1 MDDQRKSIKEQAA
14 DKLKGIKEGVSTTAD
29 KLKQMPGDASAAA
42 ADKLK
47 NIKEGVST
55 TADMLKQ
62 MPGNATTAATDKL
75 KDISSNVSAATSEK
89 IHEWVDEFNRAVPS
103 MKALGF
109 SVKSF
114 SIGVGLIPE
123 LNATLVGAVQA
134 LDSNKLEEMVQR
146 STNRALNVLL
156 GGLQTAAKFKDQL
169 TTIGVKGIEI
179 DIKLGLPPTITVNLL
194 T

>member
-1 MDDQRKSIKEQAA
+1 MDDKPKSIREQAA
-14 DKLKGIKEGVSTTAD
+14 DKLKNIQSGVSATTD
-29 KLKQMPGDASAAA
+29 K
-42 ADKLK
+42 
-47 NIKEGVST
+47 I
-55 TADMLKQ
+55 KQ
-62 MPGNATTAATDKL
+62 MPGNATAAATDKI
-75 KDISSNVSAATSEK
+75 KDISTNVSTATSEK
-89 IHEWVDEFNRAVPS
+89 IHDWVQEFNAAVPY

-123 LNATLVGAVQA
+123 LNATLVGAVDA
-134 LDSNKLEEMVQR
+134 LDSNKLEEMSQR
-146 STNRALNVLL
+146 TNNRALNVLL

-169 TTIGVKGIEI
+169 TAIGVKGIEI